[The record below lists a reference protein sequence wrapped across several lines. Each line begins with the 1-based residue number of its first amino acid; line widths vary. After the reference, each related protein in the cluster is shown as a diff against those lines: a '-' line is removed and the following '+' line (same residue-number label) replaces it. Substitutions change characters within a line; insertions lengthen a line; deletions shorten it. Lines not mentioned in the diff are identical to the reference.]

1 MPKAEAI
8 SRTASVCS
16 EMSTGP
22 STTFVFAD
30 RVSRRVPASARK
42 SCVASR
48 AAPWDGRARETSGRI
63 VVAVAMVFP
72 VVADLLALIFLY
84 WLPEEAAIVLPLEQQ
99 GRHDG

>member
-1 MPKAEAI
+1 MPKADAI

-22 STTFVFAD
+22 RTTLVLAEI
-30 RVSRRVPASARK
+30 VSSRVPASARK

-48 AAPWDGRARETSGRI
+48 AAPSLGKARETSGRI

-99 GRHDG
+99 GPA